1 MTTRAPRK
9 SGGGASKKAPPAP
22 GQGLAAELKALGDA
36 HGEIVA
42 QRNRLFGALLG
53 IGGSADKPSPPPL
66 FKLPSFEDLFDDRVA
81 RALERLGTTE
91 SLAQLQ
97 AQLAAIDKRLRQL
110 ERATASAR
118 RAPPPR
124 AKR

>member
-1 MTTRAPRK
+1 
-9 SGGGASKKAPPAP
+9 
-22 GQGLAAELKALGDA
+22 
-36 HGEIVA
+36 
-42 QRNRLFGALLG
+42 
-53 IGGSADKPSPPPL
+53 L

-81 RALERLGTTE
+81 RALERLGTTK